1 LCRCEGT
8 EDWGMFV
15 QTKNYKL
22 LVYGMFK
29 QIKSHDFST
38 ITVIDRE
45 KAASFYA
52 RYLKIKEERKNNKD

>member
-1 LCRCEGT
+1 
-8 EDWGMFV
+8 MFV